1 MTPAGPRWLVRGDS
15 GFGTLCNEMKMGL
28 QISSFTW
35 PGGAEAIGPT
45 LARIVKQADEV
56 GFDSIWV
63 MDHFFQIRG
72 VGKAEEPMLEGWTTL
87 GYMAGLTTRARL
99 GLMVGGVHYRYPG
112 LWVKAATTLDVLS
125 GGRAWL
131 GIGAAWNEEESRALG
146 FPFPPL
152 GERFEMLDETLQIAH
167 QMWQGER
174 GSEAEFHGRQFH
186 ATRLMNSPQSL
197 SRPRVPIMIGGGGE
211 KKTLRLVAQY
221 ADACNVFG
229 TPEIIARKYAILAQ
243 HCADVGRDPNEI
255 EHSTLQNF
263 GISTDGAPGTETTAQ
278 IVDRF
283 GDLSD
288 AGAQHIIVGVRDLV
302 DPAKLELIGRD
313 LIPQLR
319 GL

>member
-1 MTPAGPRWLVRGDS
+1 LLSSTQEIPDPSSAQEAPVK
-15 GFGTLCNEMKMGL
+15 FGL
-28 QISSFTW
+28 QIPSFTY
-35 PGGAEAIGPT
+35 PGGTPAIGPT
-45 LARIVKQADEV
+45 LARIVRCADDV

-63 MDHFFQIRG
+63 MDHFFQIRS
-72 VGKAEEPMLEGWTTL
+72 VGPTTDPMLEGWTTL
-87 GYMAGLTTRARL
+87 GFMAANSQRARL

-131 GIGAAWNEEESRALG
+131 GIGAAWNEEESRGLG

-152 GERFEMLDETLQIAH
+152 GERFEMLEETLQIAH

-174 GSEAEFHGRQFH
+174 GTESEFRGRHVH
-186 ATRLMNSPQSL
+186 ATRLLNSPQSL

-229 TPEIIARKYAILAQ
+229 QPAGIARKYAILRD
-243 HCADVGRDPNEI
+243 HCQTVGRPFEEI
-255 EHSTLQNF
+255 ERSTLQYVRV
-263 GISTDGAPGTETTAQ
+263 SADGRDGSESPNR

-283 GDLSD
+283 GELAD
-288 AGAQHIIVGVRDLV
+288 AGAQSVILSVANVFETDR
-302 DPAKLELIGRD
+302 LELIGREVM
-313 LIPQLR
+313 PQLR
-319 GL
+319 DV